1 MNIIKCPKCNT
12 EFETSENTYSS
23 IKTQIRDKEFNQE
36 VERRIEEIIKVKE
49 KTLEL
54 EFEKK

>member
-1 MNIIKCPKCNT
+1 MNAIKCPKCNT
-12 EFETSENTYSS
+12 EFEMDESTYSS
-23 IKTQIRDKEFNQE
+23 IKIQIRDKEFNQE
-36 VERRIEEIIKVKE
+36 VERRTTETIKAKE